1 MGRAIHME
9 NKLDA
14 LENRLKAVEIL
25 VEDLEETLD
34 AILDAVPTKK
44 NINLVENTNDK
55 KEKANDETNG
65 SSSKQ
70 SNKRAGKSKK

>member
-14 LENRLKAVEIL
+14 LESRLKAVEIL

-34 AILDAVPTKK
+34 TILDAVPTKK

-55 KEKANDETNG
+55 KEKANNERDG